1 MLNKTIGKKL
11 FDIRKQKSW
20 SQEQTADYLN
30 ISRSAYQR
38 IETGEG
44 FSWAS
49 NLEKICEVFEIQPE
63 ELLKQD
69 TLVINHNQQGG
80 GGYVQIVNQLSEK
93 VIEQYEARLKDKEE
107 IIKIKDTIIN
117 ELKTKQ

>member
-1 MLNKTIGKKL
+1 MLSKTIGSKL
-11 FDIRKQKSW
+11 FELRKQKSW
-20 SQEQTADYLN
+20 SQEQTADYLC

-44 FSWAS
+44 FSWAN
-49 NLEKICEVFEIQPE
+49 NLEKICEVFEIQPD

-80 GGYVQIVNQLSEK
+80 GGYVQIVNQLSDK
-93 VIEQYEARLKDKEE
+93 LIEQYEQSIKEKEE
-107 IIKIKDTIIN
+107 LIAL
-117 ELKTKQ
+117 LKEKN

>member
-1 MLNKTIGKKL
+1 MLNKKIGKKL
-11 FDIRKQKSW
+11 FDLRKQKSW
-20 SQEQTADYLN
+20 SQEQTADYLS

-44 FSWAS
+44 FSWAG

-69 TLVINHNQQGG
+69 SFVINNNQQGG
-80 GGYVQIVNQLSEK
+80 NGYVQTLNQLSDK

>member
-1 MLNKTIGKKL
+1 MLSKTIGAKL
-11 FDIRKQKSW
+11 FDLRKQKNW
-20 SQEQTADYLN
+20 SQEQTADYLK

-49 NLEKICEVFEIQPE
+49 NLENICEVFEIQPE
-63 ELLKQD
+63 ELLKQE

-80 GGYVQIVNQLSEK
+80 GGYIQIVNQLSEK
-93 VIEQYEARLKDKEE
+93 LVEQFELRIKEKDE
-107 IIKIKDTIIN
+107 IIAI
-117 ELKTKQ
+117 LKEKS

>member
-1 MLNKTIGKKL
+1 MLSKTIGSKL
-11 FDIRKQKSW
+11 FELRKQKSW
-20 SQEQTADYLN
+20 SQEQTADYLC

-44 FSWAS
+44 FSWAN

-80 GGYVQIVNQLSEK
+80 GGYVQIVNQLSDK
-93 VIEQYEARLKDKEE
+93 LIEQFEQRLKE
-107 IIKIKDTIIN
+107 KD
-117 ELKTKQ
+117 ELIAVLKQKK